1 MTTNLRGKSAVI
13 GLAHAGSGKTPG
25 WDGMEI
31 LAAAASAAIEDAGL
45 ELSDIDGLCTGSFKY
60 FFPTQSVAEYL
71 GIRPQWSDSDMIGGP
86 SFMNHLIHATA
97 AVEAGLCNNVLIC
110 YGSNSRSARDLNGLI
125 ETPEFEAPYRP
136 IVPMT
141 GYALAASRYMHE
153 YGITH
158 KDMAEV
164 AVAARKWA
172 QLNPDAFARAPLSID
187 EVMESPFVNHP
198 LRAADCCLMTDGG
211 AAMVVTRA
219 DNVKNNG
226 DKRAVYFLGGATAIW
241 HRAISEMQDL
251 TITPAADSG
260 PRALEM
266 AGVTLDQ
273 LDTVQFYDA
282 FTLNTLLFLE
292 DLGFCEKGA
301 AGEFVA
307 DGGLAPGGRLALN
320 TNGGGLSCTHPGMY
334 GMFCMHEAITQLRQ
348 EAGERQ
354 VENAWMALCHG
365 NGGSLAAQSTIIFGT
380 EETL

>member
-1 MTTNLRGKSAVI
+1 MTSTLRGKSAVI
-13 GLAHAGSGKTPG
+13 GLAHAGTGKTPG
-25 WDGMEI
+25 WDELEI
-31 LAAAASAAIEDAGL
+31 LAAAASGAIADAGL
-45 ELSDIDGLCTGSFKY
+45 TLGDIDGLCTGSFNH
-60 FFPTQSVAEYL
+60 FFPTQSVSEYL
-71 GIRPQWSDSDMIGGP
+71 GIKPKWSDSDMIGGP

-97 AVEAGLCNNVLIC
+97 AIEAGQCENVLIC
-110 YGSNSRSARDLNGLI
+110 YGSNSRSTRNLNGLI
-125 ETPEFEAPYRP
+125 ETPQFEAPYRP

-164 AVAARKWA
+164 AVAARRWA
-172 QLNPDAFARAPLSID
+172 QLNPDAFARDPLSIED
-187 EVMESPFVNHP
+187 VMNSPFVNHP

-219 DNVKNNG
+219 SNAINNG
-226 DKRAVYFLGGATAIW
+226 NKRAVYFLGGATAIW
-241 HRAISEMQDL
+241 HRAISEMDDL
-251 TITPAADSG
+251 TVTPARDSG
-260 PRALEM
+260 PRALHM
-266 AGVTLDQ
+266 ANVSLEQ
-273 LDTVQFYDA
+273 IDTVQFYDA

-292 DLGFCEKGA
+292 DLGFCEKGS

-334 GMFCMHEAITQLRQ
+334 GMFCMHEAITQLRD
-348 EAGERQ
+348 EAGDRQ
-354 VENAWMALCHG
+354 VSNAKLALCHG

-380 EETL
+380 EDTL